1 MAATVADIIN
11 IMESIAPSR
20 LAEEWDNAGLQVG
33 QKDWP
38 VKKVRVA
45 LDPSP
50 EVVDDACKHNA
61 DLLVTHHPLIFKPLK
76 SVNFST
82 PTGSILHQAILH
94 RLAIFSAHTNLD
106 NAFGGVND
114 VLGSKIGIHHL
125 KPLKKPDSPVFKI
138 PIGLP
143 PLKKGETPQG
153 GGEDAASYKLV
164 VYVPAGYEDS
174 ILNALFETTAGN
186 IGEYSCCSFRN
197 QGKGTFRPGK
207 SAKPFTGKIGE
218 ITHADEIRI
227 ESVVSEPDLPGIVE
241 HLRKQHPYQT
251 MAYDVYPLLSSESRH
266 GTGRIGDLP
275 ESLTLAAFAGKI
287 KENLKL
293 GYVKVAGDPDL
304 QVKKAALCS
313 GSGSSLM
320 NAFFS
325 SGAQV
330 YISGDLRYHDAK
342 DAEAAGRG
350 LIDIGH
356 FASEHLMVE
365 VLTERISKIL
375 SETGTDVKVEACGLE
390 KDPFVIV

>member
-11 IMESIAPSR
+11 IMESIAPSL
-20 LAEEWDNAGLQVG
+20 LAEEWDNSGLQIG

-38 VKKVRVA
+38 VKKVRIA

-50 EVVDDACKHNA
+50 DVVDDACKHHA
-61 DLLVTHHPLIFKPLK
+61 DLLLTHHPLLFKALK

-82 PTGSILHQAILH
+82 PTGSILHKAVLH

-114 VLGSKIGIHHL
+114 VLASKIGIHHL
-125 KPLKKPDSPVFKI
+125 KPLKKNSKG
-138 PIGLP
+138 GL
-143 PLKKGETPQG
+143 G
-153 GGEDAASYKLV
+153 GFEDATAYKLA
-164 VYVPAGYEDS
+164 VYVPAEYEDR

-186 IGEYSCCSFRN
+186 IGDYSCCSFRN
-197 QGKGTFRPGK
+197 QGKGTFCPGT
-207 SAKPFTGKIGE
+207 SAKPFTGTIGE

-227 ESVVSEPDLPGIVE
+227 EAVVSKSDLDAVIA

-251 MAYDVYPLLSSESRH
+251 MAYDVYPLLSYDESGT

-275 ESLTLAAFAGKI
+275 ETLTLAAFARKI

-320 NAFFS
+320 NVFFS
-325 SGAQV
+325 SDAEV
-330 YISGDLRYHDAK
+330 YISGDLHYHDAK
-342 DAEAAGRG
+342 DAEAEGRG

-365 VLTERISKIL
+365 ILAERIRQIL
-375 SETGTDVKVEACGLE
+375 SETGTADVTVEACGLE

>member
-1 MAATVADIIN
+1 MAATIADIIN

-38 VKKVRVA
+38 VKSVRIA

-50 EVVDDACKHNA
+50 EVVNDACKHNA
-61 DLLVTHHPLIFKPLK
+61 DLLITHHPLIFKPLK

-82 PTGSILHQAILH
+82 PAGSILHKAIQH
-94 RLAIFSAHTNLD
+94 GLAIFSAHTNLD

-114 VLGSKIGIHHL
+114 VLGSKIGVQNL
-125 KPLKKPDSPVFKI
+125 KPLKKSDSHFS
-138 PIGLP
+138 
-143 PLKKGETPQG
+143 KGRRG
-153 GGEDAASYKLV
+153 FEDAAGYKLV
-164 VYVPAGYEDS
+164 VYVPAEHEDR

-197 QGKGTFRPGK
+197 QGRGTFCPGK
-207 SAKPFTGKIGE
+207 SAEPFMGKIGE

-227 ESVVSEPDLPGIVE
+227 EAVVSESDIPSVVE

-251 MAYDVYPLLSSESRH
+251 MAYDVYPLLSPESRH

-275 ESLTLAAFAGKI
+275 EPLTLAAFARKI

-293 GYVKVAGDPDL
+293 GYVKVAGNPDL

-313 GSGSSLM
+313 GSGSGLM

-325 SGAQV
+325 SGAEV

-342 DAEAAGRG
+342 DVEAAGRG

-356 FASEHLMVE
+356 FASEHLIVE
-365 VLTERISKIL
+365 VLTERIRQIL